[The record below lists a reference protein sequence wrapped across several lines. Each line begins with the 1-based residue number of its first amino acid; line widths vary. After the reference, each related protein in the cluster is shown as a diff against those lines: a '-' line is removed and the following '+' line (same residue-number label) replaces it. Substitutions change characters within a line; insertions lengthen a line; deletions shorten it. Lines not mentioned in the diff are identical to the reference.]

1 MDDPQPGETTGGR
14 RRLSPR
20 RWLVVAAVVL
30 LVVGTI
36 GWVSFG
42 AGDDDHVAKNDAG
55 SSATPVPSTL
65 ELTTS
70 PTSGLLLSLNR
81 DGDEVTLAGDLPDE
95 AARSELVSTVKS
107 QWSSAKVVDNVMLS
121 PGTRGPELS
130 GLGGLLAAVAGVQD
144 FGFTIEGADLALT
157 GTAPNI
163 DFASQIQSV
172 AALAFPSLKLTNNLQ
187 IPAVGA
193 PPMQVPPDASVPPAN
208 APVPPPAANCQ
219 VLQADIVNLLRTP
232 IGFTT
237 GGAELTGDSRQLVA
251 QVAAKIKA
259 CPAAAVTVVGYTD
272 NVGSES
278 LNQQLSAGRAKA
290 VADVLVSDGVAAA
303 KVSSR
308 SAGSASPIASNDTPA
323 GRAQNRRVTITVN

>member
-1 MDDPQPGETTGGR
+1 MDNPRSDEATTGGR
-14 RRLSPR
+14 LRLSPR
-20 RWLVVAAVVL
+20 RRLVVAAVVL
-30 LVVGTI
+30 LVLGTI

-42 AGDDDHVAKNDAG
+42 TGDDDHVAAHGGG
-55 SSATPVPSTL
+55 SSAPPVPTTM
-65 ELTTS
+65 ELTTP
-70 PTSGLLLSLNR
+70 PTASLQLSLNR
-81 DGDEVTLAGDLPDE
+81 DGDEVTLTGELPDE
-95 AARSELVSTVKS
+95 AARSEFVSTVKS
-107 QWSSAKVVDNVMLS
+107 QWSAARVIDNVMLS
-121 PGTRGPELS
+121 PGTRGPELA
-130 GLGGLLAAVAGVQD
+130 GLGGLLTAVAGVQD
-144 FGFTIEGADLALT
+144 FGFAIHGADLTLT
-157 GTAPNI
+157 GTAPDI

-193 PPMQVPPDASVPPAN
+193 PPMVVPNQASPSN

-219 VLQADIVNLLRTP
+219 VLQADIANLLRTP
-232 IGFTT
+232 ISFTT
-237 GGAELTGDSRQLVA
+237 GGAELASESRQLVA

-290 VADVLVSDGVAAA
+290 VADVLVSDGVSAA

-308 SAGSASPIASNDTPA
+308 GAGSANPIASNDTPA
-323 GRAQNRRVTITVN
+323 GRAQNRRVAITVN